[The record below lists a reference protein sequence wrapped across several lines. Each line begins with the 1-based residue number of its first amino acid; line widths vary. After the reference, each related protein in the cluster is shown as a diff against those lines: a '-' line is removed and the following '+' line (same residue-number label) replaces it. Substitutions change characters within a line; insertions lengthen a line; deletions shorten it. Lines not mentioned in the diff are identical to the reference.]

1 VKLPMRDK
9 QVSEFARAK
18 FAKHGRGAVVVDE
31 GGLIQTHDGAEHRGV
46 VLAYLFEGS
55 DLFDKVGR
63 KWPGTTGVAV
73 ETYDPAN
80 EMVVIHLD
88 KGGALE
94 AYLLPL
100 AEDQH

>member
-1 VKLPMRDK
+1 MRLPLRDK
-9 QVSEFARAK
+9 QISEFARAK
-18 FAKHGRGAVVVDE
+18 FARHGRGAVVVDD
-31 GGLIQTHDGAEHRGV
+31 GGAIQTNDGAEHSGV

-88 KGGALE
+88 KAGALE
-94 AYLLPL
+94 AYLVAL
-100 AEDQH
+100 ADEAH